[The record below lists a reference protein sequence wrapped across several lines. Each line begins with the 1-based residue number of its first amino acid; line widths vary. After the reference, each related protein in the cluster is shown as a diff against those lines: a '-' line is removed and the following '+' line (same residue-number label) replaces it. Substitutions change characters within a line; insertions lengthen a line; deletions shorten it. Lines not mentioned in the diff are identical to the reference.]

1 MTITTESIQY
11 NHREHWDRSKPYVP
25 LTPKRIQGIKN
36 LCEYFREHP
45 DEAPNFPIPAKGRNV
60 KHT

>member
-11 NHREHWDRSKPYVP
+11 NHREHWDRSKSYVP

-36 LCEYFREHP
+36 LCEYFRKHP
-45 DEAPNFPIPAKGRNV
+45 DEAPNLRVNER
-60 KHT
+60 